1 MQSLPL
7 NYLVSIILF
16 LLPACKTS
24 SELSDLSW
32 VLGKWQ
38 VNESNNFEEWEKI
51 DDHLFRGKGYVVKN
65 NDTLITET
73 IEIVKQDK
81 SLYYIPIVT
90 GQNEGKPVTFKLI
103 ASNRNEIIFENK
115 AHDFPQ
121 RIIYIKNGE
130 NRIDARIEGKKE
142 GFFTE
147 VKFKLIK
154 VE

>member
-16 LLPACKTS
+16 LLPACNTS
-24 SELSDLSW
+24 SELSDLNW

-73 IEIVKQDK
+73 IEIVRQGKE
-81 SLYYIPIVT
+81 LFYIPVVS
-90 GQNEGKPVTFKLI
+90 GQNEGKPIPFKLI
-103 ASNRNEIIFENK
+103 SHRRNK
-115 AHDFPQ
+115 
-121 RIIYIKNGE
+121 
-130 NRIDARIEGKKE
+130 
-142 GFFTE
+142 
-147 VKFKLIK
+147 
-154 VE
+154 